1 MDTNIESIERKLLKT
16 RLTEWTQEARNSRL
30 SNGLGARYGELIALA
45 AQSVEQ
51 MPEAMENHLINLYF
65 VKNEESGLHPVA
77 MELAQVE
84 ESLQPYAKSLW
95 RWGAEKTSYRCP
107 SLEDA
112 ILANELMTQ
121 LPPKAN
127 RAALQNAL
135 ETASIM
141 PPHADAVDYAA
152 SIAHAIAKIKPFSD
166 RNETTASLLMMG
178 CLSANG
184 CALSLAEGDYDALLG
199 LVYDEPLTGWLRPK
213 VSKNAPNEGTFSDAL
228 KSAATIHRE
237 PLSRAWVQRQTSGSS
252 SLLPAL
258 RDTTTLQPMPGI
270 SASLRYLSLQDMIWI
285 NSECVG
291 RAQPYAYD
299 ALEECSYYQY
309 SYKQS
314 MDLPRQAAR
323 FLMGFLKYKPFAS
336 GNLKTTLIAVLA
348 FLEINGYEVELPPS
362 QAAEWLLSVKH
373 REKHPLSA
381 IQQISHRA
389 APGSLPSPLR
399 ELTHH
404 LMHVYH
410 EALHQLE
417 DDNQ

>member
-1 MDTNIESIERKLLKT
+1 MDTNIENIERELLKT

-45 AQSVEQ
+45 ARSVEQ

-65 VKNEESGLHPVA
+65 VKDEESGLQPVA
-77 MELAQVE
+77 MDLTQVE

-95 RWGAEKTSYRCP
+95 RWGAEKASYRCP
-107 SLEDA
+107 SPEDA
-112 ILANELMTQ
+112 ILANEMMTQ
-121 LPPKAN
+121 LPPQAN
-127 RAALQNAL
+127 SVALQNAL
-135 ETASIM
+135 ETADIL
-141 PPHADAVDYAA
+141 PPDADAVDYAA
-152 SIAHAIAKIKPFSD
+152 SIAHAVAKIKPFSD
-166 RNETTASLLMMG
+166 RNETTACLLMMS

-184 CALSLAEGDYDALLG
+184 YTFTLAEGDYDSLLG
-199 LVYDEPLTGWLRPK
+199 LVHDESLTGWLRSK
-213 VSKNAPNEGTFSDAL
+213 VSESVPSESTFSDAL
-228 KSAATIHRE
+228 KSAATVHRE
-237 PLSRAWVQRQTSGSS
+237 PLSRAWVNRQISESS
-252 SLLPAL
+252 SPLPAL
-258 RDTTTLQPMPGI
+258 RDTATLQPMPGI
-270 SASLRYLSLQDMIWI
+270 SSSLRYLSLQDMIWI
-285 NSECVG
+285 NAECVG
-291 RAQPYAYD
+291 RPQTYAYD

-314 MDLPRQAAR
+314 MYLPRQAAR

-348 FLEINGYEVELPPS
+348 FLEINGYEVELPPA
-362 QAAEWLLSVKH
+362 QAADWLLSVKH
-373 REKHPLSA
+373 RKKHPLSA

-389 APGSLPSPLR
+389 APGSLPRPLR

-410 EALHQLE
+410 EALYQLE